1 MTPAEIGAGISIV
14 ALAFVSLVLSIIVFR
29 KYRTGLYSY
38 LWWGAGIFLGFV
50 TILQEAVFYF
60 GAWSERLMQSYIFLV
75 ALLVGLLSVGSVDL
89 MKSKWVRAAWFGY
102 VVLMSIATA
111 YFSFTTPV
119 GRDVVVNGV
128 ITGTLPAVDV
138 ISSTLVTAPGAIA
151 IIVLA
156 LYSTL
161 VRGKMGTLF
170 IAAGGIVISI
180 SGAMFVLRSFPV
192 TLYYAEFAGILLL
205 FLGFIEFPSRNIER
219 SGASAALNARTRG
232 NR

>member
-14 ALAFVSLVLSIIVFR
+14 ILAIVSLVLSIFVFR

-38 LWWGAGIFLGFV
+38 LWWGAGIFIGFV
-50 TILQEAVFYF
+50 TVLQEAVFYF
-60 GAWSERLMQSYIFLV
+60 GYWSEQLMRTYIFLV
-75 ALLVGLLSVGSVDL
+75 ALLVGLLSIGSVGL
-89 MKSKWVRAAWFGY
+89 VKSKLVRAAWFGY
-102 VVLMSIATA
+102 MVLMSIATA

-119 GRDVVVNGV
+119 GRGVVVNGV

-138 ISSTLVTAPGAIA
+138 ISSTLITAPGAIA

-156 LYSTL
+156 IYSTL
-161 VRGKMGTLF
+161 VRGKVGTLF
-170 IAAGGIVISI
+170 IAAGGIVISV

-192 TLYYAEFAGILLL
+192 TLYYAEFVGILLL
-205 FLGFIEFPSRNIER
+205 FLGFTEFPSK
-219 SGASAALNARTRG
+219 SPGLFGASATLTARTKG